1 MAKQSRNSNF
11 RRRLAS
17 DVMKCG
23 SHKVWFNPDALTK
36 IDQAI
41 TRADIRKLMS
51 SGSIKRKKDNV
62 KKKIKVSGKQRKGS
76 RKGSKGARIGKKTN
90 WLKIVRPQRRLIKEM
105 KDTGTLV
112 EGAYRKL
119 YVMVKSG
126 VFRSKAHLRTF
137 VEDKKMAKDEE
148 KN

>member
-23 SHKVWFNPDALTK
+23 SHKVWFSPDALKK

-41 TRADIRKLMS
+41 TRADIRRLML
-51 SGSIKRKKDNV
+51 SGSIKRKKDN
-62 KKKIKVSGKQRKGS
+62 KKKKTKVGGKQRKGS
-76 RKGSKGARIGKKTN
+76 RKGSKGARMGKKSN
-90 WLKIVRPQRRLIKEM
+90 WLKMVRPQRRMIKGLKDNNQLI
-105 KDTGTLV
+105 

-126 VFRSKAHLRTF
+126 VFRSKAHLKTF
-137 VEDKKMAKDEE
+137 VEDKKMVKSE
-148 KN
+148 